1 MNTLLN
7 LAAAAV
13 LAGTPLLLGTLG
25 EILTEKSG
33 NINLGVEGMMFMGAI
48 AGLSVPY
55 FYEQLALEAG
65 VSPSGTAG
73 ALMAL
78 AASFAAGALG
88 ALIYGFLTIT
98 LHADQN
104 VTGLTLT
111 IFGTGL
117 GNFFGEYLGY
127 QAGGYAALGEE
138 LKSAFHNLSI
148 PGLSQI
154 PVLGKLLFQYNWM
167 VYFAVILSLAMN
179 HFLRRTRLGLNL
191 RAVGEDPAAADAA
204 GIDTTRYQY
213 TAVIIG
219 GGICGIGGMYMSMV
233 TTSGVWVH
241 NCVSGYGWLSVA
253 LVIFSVWSP
262 ARALLAAVIFGG
274 LTVLRLYLP
283 IPGMPIQIYEMLPY
297 AVTILVLIVTSIR
310 QRRENMQP
318 KSCGVN
324 YFREER

>member
-13 LAGTPLLLGTLG
+13 LAGTPLLFGTLG

-48 AGLSVPY
+48 AGLAVPY
-55 FYEQLALEAG
+55 LYEQMAREAG
-65 VSPSGTAG
+65 LTPSGAAG
-73 ALMAL
+73 AVMAL

-98 LHADQN
+98 LRASQN

-127 QAGGYAALGEE
+127 RAGGYAALGEE
-138 LKSAFHNLSI
+138 LKSAFHNLSL
-148 PGLSQI
+148 PVLSQI
-154 PVLGKLLFQYNWM
+154 PVLGKLFFQYNWM
-167 VYFAVILSLAMN
+167 VYFAIVLALAMN
-179 HFLRRTRLGLNL
+179 HFLKRTRPGLNL

-204 GIDTTRYQY
+204 GIDTARYQY
-213 TAVIIG
+213 TATIIG

-297 AVTILVLIVTSIR
+297 AVTILVLIITSIR